1 MGLDAVIVSPVI
13 PNRNHRMEGFTM
25 SLAPSHRCMVV
36 LAASLAAVTGATL
49 PAAAVSAK
57 QRDHKT
63 TRQHARDAEQSRP
76 AAKPRPTTTSCADYG
91 PGFVRIEG
99 SDTCVKIGGSISVGA
114 GGTVR

>member
-1 MGLDAVIVSPVI
+1 MGRDALIVSPVT
-13 PNRNHRMEGFTM
+13 PNRNRRTEGFTM

-36 LAASLAAVTGATL
+36 LATSLAIATGATL

-76 AAKPRPTTTSCADYG
+76 AAKPRPANSCADYG

-99 SDTCVKIGGSISVGA
+99 SDTCVKIGGSIGVGT